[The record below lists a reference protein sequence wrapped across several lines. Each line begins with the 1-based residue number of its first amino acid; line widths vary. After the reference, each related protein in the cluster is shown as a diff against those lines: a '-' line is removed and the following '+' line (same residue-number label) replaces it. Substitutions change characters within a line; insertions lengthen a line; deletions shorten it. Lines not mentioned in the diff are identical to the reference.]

1 MRLID
6 ADVLRVRLEGMMKAP
21 WNAQSAPYCWAHA
34 YEAMQEEL
42 DNAPTVEAEPVKHGR
57 WIEDETTYAGTG
69 AANWLCSECKRIG
82 GTWWRDISPCKMYR
96 YCPNCGARMDGEV

>member
-6 ADVLRVRLEGMMKAP
+6 ADVLRARLEGMMKAP

-42 DNAPTVEAEPVKHGR
+42 DNAPTIEAEPVRHGR
-57 WIEDETTYAGTG
+57 WMMYATPDDHNIWFACSLCN
-69 AANWLCSECKRIG
+69 AAQNKES
-82 GTWWRDISPCKMYR
+82 T
-96 YCPNCGARMDGEV
+96 YCPNCGARMDKEVQE

>member
-6 ADVLRVRLEGMMKAP
+6 ADVLRARLEGMMKAP

-42 DNAPTVEAEPVKHGR
+42 DKAPTVEAEPVVLCRDCRHYNTHGCHKGFGWCGR
-57 WIEDETTYAGTG
+57 NGAGSAKADEWFCEA
-69 AANWLCSECKRIG
+69 WEK
-82 GTWWRDISPCKMYR
+82 K
-96 YCPNCGARMDGEV
+96 GE